1 MNKLQSDNLL
11 SALCLHNNDNILIT
25 LKNLNFGMVLS
36 EYGITMDAPA
46 LSGQKIARFDIQK
59 DDPIIKYGT
68 VIGFADSNIKK
79 GQVLTN
85 KNVLFKEFNREHNY
99 CSKYKPTNYIE
110 NNLQKRFMGYK
121 RHDGRVGTR
130 NYIAIVSTVNC
141 SATVVHEIASYF
153 TSEKLKDYKN
163 IDGVAA
169 FSHSTGCGMELSG
182 EPMNLLY
189 RTLGGYIKHP
199 NIAATLVVGLGC
211 ERCQVGG
218 LFQNQ
223 KLDQDDPFVE
233 TLIMQENGGTSSTI
247 KAGIEIVKKM
257 LHGINQSIDV
267 IVPRGGKSLV
277 AMVQEEAR
285 VPVFAHLE
293 GICHIFV
300 DKVALVD
307 KSVDVCLN
315 AKMRRPGICGAVETI
330 LVHKEIADEFM
341 PQLINALKAQACE
354 IRGCN
359 KTQKFNQNIVEA
371 LDEDWAKEYLLPIVS
386 IKIVSSFNE
395 AIEHIDSYS
404 SGHTESIL
412 TEDLNRASKFQ
423 KEIDS
428 AIVMHNTSTQFAD
441 GGEFGLGGEIGIATG
456 KFHARGPVGV
466 DQLTSFKYL
475 VNGNGQIRI

>member
-1 MNKLQSDNLL
+1 MNIEQIGINAKEAAKILAKTSSEQKNHALEAMSEHILADKKIILDANKIDIENAKSKKL
-11 SALCLHNNDNILIT
+11 SASFIDRLELNEERISSISDA
-25 LKNLNFGMVLS
+25 LK
-36 EYGITMDAPA
+36 
-46 LSGQKIARFDIQK
+46 
-59 DDPIIKYGT
+59 
-68 VIGFADSNIKK
+68 
-79 GQVLTN
+79 
-85 KNVLFKEFNREHNY
+85 
-99 CSKYKPTNYIE
+99 
-110 NNLQKRFMGYK
+110 
-121 RHDGRVGTR
+121 
-130 NYIAIVSTVNC
+130 
-141 SATVVHEIASYF
+141 EIASFKDPVGKILDSWQRPNGLQISRISTPIGVIGIIYESRPNV
-153 TSEKLKDYKN
+153 TADAGALSLKAGNASILRGGSDSINSCLAIHKSLIKGLKDADIN
-163 IDGVAA
+163 
-169 FSHSTGCGMELSG
+169 
-182 EPMNLLY
+182 
-189 RTLGGYIKHP
+189 
-199 NIAATLVVGLGC
+199 
-211 ERCQVGG
+211 
-218 LFQNQ
+218 
-223 KLDQDDPFVE
+223 
-233 TLIMQENGGTSSTI
+233 ENAIQIIEDTDR
-247 KAGIEIVKKM
+247 EIVKKM

-300 DKVALVD
+300 DKTALVD

-330 LVHKEIADEFM
+330 LVHDEIADEFM
-341 PQLINALKAQACE
+341 PPLINALKAQACE

-359 KTQKFNQNIVEA
+359 KTKTFNQNIVEA
-371 LDEDWAKEYLLPIVS
+371 LDEDWTTEYLLPIVS
-386 IKIVSSFNE
+386 IKIVSNFNE

-466 DQLTSFKYL
+466 EQLTSFKYL
-475 VNGNGQIRI
+475 VNGNGHIRK

>member
-1 MNKLQSDNLL
+1 MSIEQIGINAKEAAKILAKTSSEQKNYALEAMSEHILADKKIILDANKIDIEYAKSKKL
-11 SALCLHNNDNILIT
+11 SASFIDRLELNEERISSISDA
-25 LKNLNFGMVLS
+25 LK
-36 EYGITMDAPA
+36 
-46 LSGQKIARFDIQK
+46 
-59 DDPIIKYGT
+59 
-68 VIGFADSNIKK
+68 
-79 GQVLTN
+79 
-85 KNVLFKEFNREHNY
+85 
-99 CSKYKPTNYIE
+99 
-110 NNLQKRFMGYK
+110 
-121 RHDGRVGTR
+121 
-130 NYIAIVSTVNC
+130 
-141 SATVVHEIASYF
+141 EIASFKDPVGKILDSWQRPNGLQISRISTPLGVIGIIYESRPNV
-153 TSEKLKDYKN
+153 TADAGALSLKAGNASILRGGSDSINSCLAIHKSLIKGLKDADIN
-163 IDGVAA
+163 
-169 FSHSTGCGMELSG
+169 
-182 EPMNLLY
+182 
-189 RTLGGYIKHP
+189 
-199 NIAATLVVGLGC
+199 
-211 ERCQVGG
+211 
-218 LFQNQ
+218 
-223 KLDQDDPFVE
+223 
-233 TLIMQENGGTSSTI
+233 ENAIQIIEDTDR
-247 KAGIEIVKKM
+247 EIVKKM

-300 DKVALVD
+300 DKTALVD

-330 LVHKEIADEFM
+330 LVHDEIADEFM
-341 PQLINALKAQACE
+341 PPLINALKAQACE

-359 KTQKFNQNIVEA
+359 KTKTFNQNIVEA
-371 LDEDWAKEYLLPIVS
+371 LDEDWTTEYLLPIVS
-386 IKIVSSFNE
+386 IKIVSNFNE

-466 DQLTSFKYL
+466 EQLTSFKYL
-475 VNGNGQIRI
+475 VNGNGHTRK

>member
-1 MNKLQSDNLL
+1 MNIEQIGINAKEAAKILAKTSSEQKNHALEAMSEHILADKKIILDANKIDIENAKSKKL
-11 SALCLHNNDNILIT
+11 SASFIDRLELNEERISSISDT
-25 LKNLNFGMVLS
+25 LK
-36 EYGITMDAPA
+36 
-46 LSGQKIARFDIQK
+46 
-59 DDPIIKYGT
+59 
-68 VIGFADSNIKK
+68 
-79 GQVLTN
+79 
-85 KNVLFKEFNREHNY
+85 
-99 CSKYKPTNYIE
+99 
-110 NNLQKRFMGYK
+110 
-121 RHDGRVGTR
+121 
-130 NYIAIVSTVNC
+130 
-141 SATVVHEIASYF
+141 EIASFKDPVGKILDSWQRPNGLQISRVSTPLGVIGIIYESRPNV
-153 TSEKLKDYKN
+153 TADAGALSLKAGNASILRGGSDSINSCLAIHKSLIKGLKDADIN
-163 IDGVAA
+163 
-169 FSHSTGCGMELSG
+169 
-182 EPMNLLY
+182 
-189 RTLGGYIKHP
+189 
-199 NIAATLVVGLGC
+199 
-211 ERCQVGG
+211 
-218 LFQNQ
+218 
-223 KLDQDDPFVE
+223 
-233 TLIMQENGGTSSTI
+233 ENAIQIIEDTDR
-247 KAGIEIVKKM
+247 EIVKKM

-300 DKVALVD
+300 DKTALVD

-330 LVHKEIADEFM
+330 LVHDEIADEFM
-341 PQLINALKAQACE
+341 PPLINALKAQACE

-359 KTQKFNQNIVEA
+359 KTKTFNQNIVEA
-371 LDEDWAKEYLLPIVS
+371 LDEDWTTEYLLPIVS
-386 IKIVSSFNE
+386 IKIVSNFNE

-466 DQLTSFKYL
+466 EQLTSFKYL
-475 VNGNGQIRI
+475 VNGNGHIRK

>member
-1 MNKLQSDNLL
+1 MDIKKIGINAKEAAKILAKTSSEQKNHALEAMSNHILADKKTILDANKIDIENAESKKL
-11 SALCLHNNDNILIT
+11 SASFIDRLKLNEERITSISDT
-25 LKNLNFGMVLS
+25 LK
-36 EYGITMDAPA
+36 
-46 LSGQKIARFDIQK
+46 
-59 DDPIIKYGT
+59 
-68 VIGFADSNIKK
+68 
-79 GQVLTN
+79 
-85 KNVLFKEFNREHNY
+85 
-99 CSKYKPTNYIE
+99 
-110 NNLQKRFMGYK
+110 
-121 RHDGRVGTR
+121 
-130 NYIAIVSTVNC
+130 
-141 SATVVHEIASYF
+141 EIASFKDPVGKILDSWQRPNGLKILRVSTPLGVIGIIYESRPNV
-153 TSEKLKDYKN
+153 TADAGALSLKAGNASILRGGSDSIYSCLAIHMSLVKGLKD
-163 IDGVAA
+163 AA
-169 FSHSTGCGMELSG
+169 IS
-182 EPMNLLY
+182 
-189 RTLGGYIKHP
+189 
-199 NIAATLVVGLGC
+199 
-211 ERCQVGG
+211 
-218 LFQNQ
+218 
-223 KLDQDDPFVE
+223 
-233 TLIMQENGGTSSTI
+233 ENAIQIIEDTDR
-247 KAGIEIVKKM
+247 EIVKKM

-475 VNGNGQIRI
+475 VDGNGQIRI